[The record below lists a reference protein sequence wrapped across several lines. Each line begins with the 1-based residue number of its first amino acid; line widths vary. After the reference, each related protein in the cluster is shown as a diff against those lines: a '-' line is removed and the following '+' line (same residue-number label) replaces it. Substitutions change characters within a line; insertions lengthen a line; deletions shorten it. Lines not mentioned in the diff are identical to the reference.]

1 MHSDV
6 IRSRRPE
13 DLPTC
18 VELLQL
24 VHARD
29 HYPVRWPG
37 DPAAWLAREG
47 EVGAWV
53 AERDGVV
60 VGHAVLRPAAG
71 TDAADPGADATGSPV
86 DRIALLARLFV
97 APDARRGGLAG
108 KLIEVVLAEA
118 RRRDL
123 VLALDVVGGHN
134 GAIALYERLG
144 WRRVATI
151 DASWMPVVDAQGT
164 PLHCYVAP
172 DAS

>member
-1 MHSDV
+1 MSADA
-6 IRSRRPE
+6 IRARRSE

-18 VELLQL
+18 VELLAS

-29 HYPVRWPG
+29 HYPVRWPA

-47 EVGAWV
+47 ELAAWV
-53 AERDGVV
+53 AERDGAV
-60 VGHAVLRPAAG
+60 VGHAVLRPAGG
-71 TDAADPGADATGSPV
+71 TDAAEPVAGATGSPV

-123 VLALDVVGGHN
+123 LLALDVVGGHN

-151 DASWMPVVDAQGT
+151 NASWMPVVDGEGT

-172 DAS
+172 DAL

>member
-29 HYPVRWPG
+29 RYPVRWPG
-37 DPAAWLAREG
+37 DPSAWLARAG
-47 EVGAWV
+47 ELAAWV
-53 AERDGVV
+53 AERNGAV
-60 VGHAVLRPAAG
+60 VGHAVLRPVVG
-71 TDAADPGADATGSPV
+71 TDAAQPVADATGIPV

-108 KLIEVVLAEA
+108 KLIQVVLAEA

-123 VLALDVVGGHN
+123 LLALDVVGDHN
-134 GAIALYERLG
+134 GAVALYEHLG

-151 DASWMPVVDAQGT
+151 NASWMPVVDGEGT